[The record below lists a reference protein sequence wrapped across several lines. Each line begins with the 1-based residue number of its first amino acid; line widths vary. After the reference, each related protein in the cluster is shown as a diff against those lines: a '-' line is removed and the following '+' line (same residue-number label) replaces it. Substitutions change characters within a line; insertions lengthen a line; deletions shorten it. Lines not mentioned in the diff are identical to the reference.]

1 MKEKLIYIATIV
13 ILFIALSLSVNK
25 CTSINHEYNRNIAT
39 LHDSIHYYK
48 TKSGQLVATTL
59 AYEANIKDLKF
70 LNNDLYNEIS
80 TLKSKPVTATH
91 ITTTIT
97 NEVHDTTYIINSS
110 DMVQGITERFDYSNP
125 YRTLSGTISY
135 HPDTLEMKIDSDKVY
150 VDFTVA
156 MDKKNRIHVVSNNPY
171 VQYNEITGFTLPK
184 TKQKRWSIGP
194 SIQYGYD
201 PINNTHGLQVGISL
215 NYGLIK
221 F

>member
-1 MKEKLIYIATIV
+1 MKERIIYIATIV

-25 CTSINHEYNRNIAT
+25 CSDYKHEYNSYIAVT
-39 LHDSIHYYK
+39 NDTIHTYK
-48 TKSGQLVATTL
+48 DRYNRLIATTL
-59 AYEANIKDLKF
+59 AYEANIKDLKL

-97 NEVHDTTYIINSS
+97 HEIHDTTYIIKSS

-194 SIQYGYD
+194 FIGASVDVTNGKFS
-201 PINNTHGLQVGISL
+201 PAVGVGIS
-215 NYGLIK
+215 YGIIR

>member
-1 MKEKLIYIATIV
+1 MKSKITYIATIV
-13 ILFIALSLSVNK
+13 ILFIVMAISINK
-25 CTSINHEYNRNIAT
+25 CTDYKHEYNSYIAVT
-39 LHDSIHYYK
+39 NDTIHTYK
-48 TKSGQLVATTL
+48 NRYNRLVATTL
-59 AYEANIKDLKF
+59 AYEANIKDLKL

-80 TLKSKPVTATH
+80 ALKSKPVTATH

-97 NEVHDTTYIINSS
+97 NEVHDTCYIIKSS

-156 MDKKNRIHVVSNNPY
+156 MDKKNQIHVVSNNPY
-171 VQYNEITGFTLPK
+171 VQYNEISGFTLPK
-184 TKQKRWSIGP
+184 PRKKRFGIGP
-194 SIQYGYD
+194 NFSYGYD
-201 PINNTHGLQVGISL
+201 PVNNKPVFFIGLGIQY
-215 NYGLIK
+215 NLIQ

>member
-1 MKEKLIYIATIV
+1 MIIIFLLI
-13 ILFIALSLSVNK
+13 LLSFSVKQCNSYK
-25 CTSINHEYNRNIAT
+25 HEYNSYIAVT
-39 LHDSIHYYK
+39 NDTIHTYK
-48 TKSGQLVATTL
+48 DRYNRLVATTL
-59 AYEANIKDLKF
+59 AYETNIKDLKL

-80 TLKSKPVTATH
+80 ALKSKPVTATH

-97 NEVHDTTYIINSS
+97 NEVHDTCYIIKPS

-156 MDKKNRIHVVSNNPY
+156 MDKKNQIHVVSNNPY
-171 VQYNEITGFTLPK
+171 VQYNEISGFTLPK
-184 TKQKRWSIGP
+184 PRKKRFSVGPYIG
-194 SIQYGYD
+194 SGIDVRTGKID
-201 PINNTHGLQVGISL
+201 PQVGIGLSYSL
-215 NYGLIK
+215 IE